1 MHPSASTICTS
12 REILSFGYNTVEYW
26 KWSYWFTPTVH
37 SHNFGQFIPATYL
50 VTSYPAPIYSYSSN
64 HSIYTTNHK
73 SMQST
78 NQPVNQS
85 INQSITLYQLSDHL
99 STYQSITISIN
110 QSIYLSVY
118 VCLSVYLSTYLSICL
133 SVCVCL
139 STYIYPSIYVTIR
152 PSVHISSSKIPW
164 HKGTELL
171 HKTDGLK
178 RPRKPLHFVE
188 HNGPQRCLQ
197 TLPLNTSWLI
207 IHLHPHSVFLEHQL

>member
-1 MHPSASTICTS
+1 VHPSASTICTS

-118 VCLSVYLSTYLSICL
+118 VCLSVYLSTYLSVCL
-133 SVCVCL
+133 SVSVCLHIYIHPSMWLFVRL
-139 STYIYPSIYVTIR
+139 STYPAAKFHDTKEQNFFTKLTASNDQENPCISWNTMVHSGVYKRCHWTR
-152 PSVHISSSKIPW
+152 PGS
-164 HKGTELL
+164 
-171 HKTDGLK
+171 
-178 RPRKPLHFVE
+178 
-188 HNGPQRCLQ
+188 
-197 TLPLNTSWLI
+197 
-207 IHLHPHSVFLEHQL
+207 